1 MSNEFA
7 SKVETFSEARTFE
20 TTLAG
25 RPLVVETGKIA
36 QLAGGACLVRYGET
50 AVLCTAT
57 ASPKPR
63 DGVDFFPMSVDYEEK
78 MYAVGKIP
86 GSFLRRESRPSEHAI
101 LTSRVIDRP
110 IRPLFPKD
118 MRNDVTLVC
127 TVMSVDPDCAPET
140 TAMIGASIAIS
151 ISDIPWDGPISGV
164 TVGLVDGQFVINPT
178 AEQEKVSEMH
188 VTVASTADLVAMIE
202 AGANEIDNQ
211 TMFDGIMAGHEANQA
226 IVEFIK
232 GIQKEIG
239 KPKFE
244 FVSNDPD
251 PAMYEAIKEF
261 CIEDVRFAMDTDD
274 KRIRDE
280 RLLPVYD
287 KVHAEF
293 DAQYPEMEGK
303 IDECLYKIQKY
314 VVRRWL
320 LDDGKRVDGRGINE
334 IRPLAAE
341 VSLLPRTH
349 GSGMFTRGQ
358 TQVLTVAT
366 LGCSRDAQLIDGL
379 TDENEKRYM
388 HHYNFPSYSVGETKP
403 SRGPGRREIGHGA
416 LAERAL
422 LPVLP
427 TEEEFPYT
435 MRLVS
440 EVVSSNGSTS
450 QASICGSTLALMDAG
465 VPIKAPVAG
474 ISCGLVTEGDRFMTM
489 VDIQGVED
497 FFGDMDFKVG
507 GTKKGITAIQMD
519 LKVHG
524 LTPAIIKEA
533 LEKTEKA
540 RFYILDEIML
550 KAIPEVRPELS
561 KYAPKM
567 LGTVIDTDK
576 IGDVIGKGGK
586 VIQKIQAECNCTI
599 NIEEDGRVSILST
612 DLEDAKRALMI
623 VETIAKDPEVGAI
636 YKGRVTRLMTFGAF
650 VEIAPGK
657 EGLVHISRLD
667 VKRVERVE
675 DVVSV
680 GDEVMVKVTEIDEQ
694 GRLNLSRRDA
704 LIQIEGLTPEENSEE
719 APRREG
725 GFRRE
730 GRMNRRGDRR

>member
-1 MSNEFA
+1 MF
-7 SKVETFSEARTFE
+7 ETAKTFE
-20 TTLAG
+20 TELAG
-25 RPLVVETGKIA
+25 RKLVVETGKMS
-36 QLAGGACLVRYGET
+36 QLSSGSCLIRYGET
-50 AVLCTAT
+50 AVLCNVT
-57 ASPKPR
+57 ASAKPR
-63 DGVDFFPMSVDYEEK
+63 EGVDFFPLSVDYEEK
-78 MYAVGKIP
+78 LYSVGRIP
-86 GSFLRRESRPSEHAI
+86 GSFLRREGRPSEKAI

-118 MRNDVTLVC
+118 MRNDVSIVC
-127 TVMSVDPDCAPET
+127 TVMSVDPDCPPET

-164 TVGLVDGQFVINPT
+164 VVGLIDGEYVINPT
-178 AEQEKVSEMH
+178 AEQEKVSQMH

-202 AGANEIDNQ
+202 AGANEIDND
-211 TMFDGIMAGHEANQA
+211 TMFNGIMKGHEANQQ

-232 GIQKEIG
+232 GIQAEIG
-239 KPKFE
+239 KEKFP

-251 PAMYEAIKEF
+251 PEMFEAIKEF
-261 CIEDVRFAMDTDD
+261 AIEDVRAALDTDD

-280 RLLPVYD
+280 RLIPVYEN
-287 KVHAEF
+287 VHARF
-293 DAQYPEMEGK
+293 DEEYAEQIEK
-303 IDECLYKIQKY
+303 IDECLYKLQKY

-320 LDDGKRVDGRGINE
+320 LDDGKRVDGRGIDE

-341 VSLLPRTH
+341 VGLLPRVH

-358 TQVLTVAT
+358 TQVLTTCT
-366 LGCSRDAQLIDGL
+366 LGSTKDYQLLDGL
-379 TDENEKRYM
+379 DDETEKRYM

-403 SRGPGRREIGHGA
+403 IRSPGRREIGHGA

-422 LPVLP
+422 LPVIP
-427 TEEEFPYT
+427 SVEEFPYAL
-435 MRLVS
+435 RLVS
-440 EVVSSNGSTS
+440 EVLSSNGSTS

-489 VDIQGVED
+489 VDIQGLED

-507 GTKKGITAIQMD
+507 GTHKGITAIQMD

-533 LEKTEKA
+533 LEKTYKA
-540 RFYILDEIML
+540 RLYILDEIML

-567 LGTVIDTDK
+567 LTTVIDVDK
-576 IGDVIGKGGK
+576 IREVIGKGGC
-586 VIQKIQAECNCTI
+586 VIQKICAECNCTI
-599 NIEEDGRVSILST
+599 DIQEDGHVFISAVNS
-612 DLEDAKRALMI
+612 DDAKRALSV
-623 VETIAKDPEVGAI
+623 VETIANDPEIGAI

-657 EGLVHISRLD
+657 EGLVHISKLD
-667 VKRVERVE
+667 MKRVAKVE
-675 DVVSV
+675 DVVNV
-680 GDEVMVKVTEIDEQ
+680 GDEIVVKVVEIDDQ
-694 GRLNLSRRDA
+694 GRINLSRKDA
-704 LIQIEGLTPEENSEE
+704 LVQLEGASE
-719 APRREG
+719 
-725 GFRRE
+725 
-730 GRMNRRGDRR
+730 DK

>member
-1 MSNEFA
+1 MANDFR
-7 SKVETFSEARTFE
+7 SEKESFRDYRVFE

-25 RPLVVETGKIA
+25 RPLVVEVGKIA
-36 QLAGGACLVRYGET
+36 QLASGSCLVRYGET
-50 AVLCTAT
+50 AVLCTVT
-57 ASPKPR
+57 ASAKPR

-78 MYAVGKIP
+78 MYSVGKIP
-86 GSFLRRESRPSEHAI
+86 GSFQRRESRPSEHAI

-127 TVMSVDPDCAPET
+127 TVMSVDPDCSPEI

-164 TVGLVDGQFVINPT
+164 SVGLVDGQFVINPT
-178 AEQEKVSEMH
+178 AEQAKVSEMQ
-188 VTVASTADLVAMIE
+188 VTVASTAELVAMIE

-211 TMFDGIMAGHEANQA
+211 TMFDGIMAGHEANQQ
-226 IVEFIK
+226 IVKFI
-232 GIQKEIG
+232 QEITAEVG

-280 RLLPVYD
+280 RLLPIYE
-287 KVHAEF
+287 KVHAQF
-293 DAQYPEMEGK
+293 DEQYPELEGK

-334 IRPLAAE
+334 VRPLAAE
-341 VSLLPRTH
+341 VGILPRAH

-358 TQVLTVAT
+358 TQVLTVTT
-366 LGCSRDAQLIDGL
+366 LGSTKDAQLLDGL
-379 TDENEKRYM
+379 SDETEKRYM

-427 TEEEFPYT
+427 TEEEFPYSI
-435 MRLVS
+435 RLVS

-450 QASICGSTLALMDAG
+450 QASICGSTMALMDAG

-507 GTKKGITAIQMD
+507 GTHKGITAIQMD

-540 RFYILDEIML
+540 RLYILDEIML

-567 LGTVIDTDK
+567 LGTTIDTDK

-599 NIEEDGRVSILST
+599 NIEEDGRVSILAT
-612 DLEDAKRALMI
+612 DLDDAKRALMI
-623 VETIAKDPEVGAI
+623 VETIAKDPEIGAI
-636 YKGRVTRLMTFGAF
+636 YKGRVTRIMTFGAF

-704 LIQIEGLTPEENSEE
+704 LIQIEGLTPEDNSEDNR
-719 APRREG
+719 PRRDG
-725 GFRRE
+725 NFRRE
-730 GRMNRRGDRR
+730 GRGRDRR